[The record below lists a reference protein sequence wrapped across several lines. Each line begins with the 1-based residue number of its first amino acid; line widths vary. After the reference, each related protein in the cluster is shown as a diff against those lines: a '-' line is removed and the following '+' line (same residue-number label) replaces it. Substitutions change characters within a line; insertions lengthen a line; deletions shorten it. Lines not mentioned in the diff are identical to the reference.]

1 MAHFIDVM
9 ALHKSTLRAMLINT
23 TSRLWRFYNMDD
35 YAKRYCLMCP
45 GPVNV
50 SPRVLDAM
58 IGSEIGHR
66 EIEFS
71 ALLKNIRTNCIN
83 LMKLSPEEYSMVVI
97 TGSGSAANEAVLCSA
112 IRPEDNVL
120 SLVTGEF
127 GRRLGEISSIYN
139 PKTQTHVQNWGTQ
152 LDLQAVET
160 RLKTQSFDWVTMVHH
175 ETSTGELQPVKEI
188 GELCKKYGAKLFVD
202 AVSSF
207 MADKLDL
214 KEANITF
221 MSTSSGKALGMG
233 PGLSLVVGKIDE
245 FQRLATYPVRNY
257 YLSLARHYDF
267 FNNKLQTPNTPGIAL
282 FIALNEALKIIA
294 EEGVDNRFKRQA
306 EKAQLFRQGLQRL
319 GLNLLH
325 PDHVLSN
332 AVSSICLPKGMNF
345 AELREALREKGFIV
359 YGGKGPLTDQIFQ
372 VSTMG
377 YIQNNDIEN
386 LLNALQESMTQ
397 CLHSVA

>member
-1 MAHFIDVM
+1 MNNRCLIQ
-9 ALHKSTLRAMLINT
+9 LRHIGV
-23 TSRLWRFYNMDD
+23 SYRDFGDFKIMDD

-71 ALLKNIRTNCIN
+71 SLLKDIRTNCIN
-83 LMKLSPEEYSMVVI
+83 LMSLSPEEYSMVVI
-97 TGSGSAANEAVLCSA
+97 TGSGSAANESVLCSA
-112 IRPEDNVL
+112 IRPEENVL

-139 PKTQTHVQNWGTQ
+139 PKTQTHVQEWGSQ
-152 LDLQAVET
+152 LDLDAVENLLRSQT
-160 RLKTQSFDWVTMVHH
+160 FDWVTMVHH
-175 ETSTGELQPVKEI
+175 ETSTGELQPVKEV
-188 GELCKKYGAKLFVD
+188 GKLCKKYGAKLFVD

-207 MADKLDL
+207 MADPLNL
-214 KEANITF
+214 KDANVTF

-233 PGLSLVVGKIDE
+233 PGLSLVVGKIDA
-245 FQRLATYPVRNY
+245 FKQLSTYPVRNY

-282 FIALNEALKIIA
+282 FIALNEALRIIA
-294 EEGVDNRFKRQA
+294 EEGVENRIKRQA
-306 EKAQLFRQGLQRL
+306 EKAQIFRQGLSRL
-319 GLNLLH
+319 GLRLLH
-325 PDHVLSN
+325 PDHTLSN
-332 AVSSICLPKGMNF
+332 AVSSVCLPQGMNF
-345 AELREALREKGFIV
+345 PELREALREQGFIV
-359 YGGKGPLTDQIFQ
+359 YGGKGPLTEQIFQ

-377 YIQNNDIEN
+377 HIQNSDIEN
-386 LLNALQESMTQ
+386 LLNALQEAMAQ
-397 CLHSVA
+397 CIHSVA